1 MTFVALMTYSA
12 AYPWCEA
19 RPLLISGRQMQHT
32 ALCNRSS
39 YKKCTETL
47 GDEIIALTVLC
58 DLIRKLYLVSLLLL
72 HDKCPTRGWINYA
85 LCIMH
90 CALCIMHL
98 SIDTFTKQDRNH
110 SRRRAKGEGGCGPR
124 AVKAVIPDGFQPLS
138 AFVCLEVEQ
147 ESFRCLSGLR

>member
-1 MTFVALMTYSA
+1 MTVVALMTYSA

-72 HDKCPTRGWINYA
+72 HDKCPRVDKLCIMHYA
-85 LCIMH
+85 LCIVH
-90 CALCIMHL
+90 YALCTCPLTHL
-98 SIDTFTKQDRNH
+98 PNRTEITVD
-110 SRRRAKGEGGCGPR
+110 A
-124 AVKAVIPDGFQPLS
+124 
-138 AFVCLEVEQ
+138 EQ
-147 ESFRCLSGLR
+147 KVRVDVAREP